1 MKRSSLAVAAFA
13 FASALALAQAPAVVP
28 KPSASVVVTN
38 PASAPVPVTI
48 QGTGTISG
56 TVNVGNVVRTQDD
69 DNPARLPFQD
79 SFSLEI
85 EPGNSSTK
93 FNNFKVDIPASTRLA
108 IDRINVLGELPVGQ
122 ALIGVTVSAFVDNS
136 ASDNFVGTSF
146 RGTSPSG
153 VIFGGPLD
161 IYSGDSGNGMFA
173 DAGDNN
179 ISLSA
184 FRTGT
189 TGTGHVFVQ
198 VYGHVVPLP

>member
-1 MKRSSLAVAAFA
+1 MKRLSLALAGLAC
-13 FASALALAQAPAVVP
+13 ASALAFAQAPTVIP
-28 KPSASVVVTN
+28 KPSAPVVVTN
-38 PASAPVPVTI
+38 PTSAPVPVI
-48 QGTGTISG
+48 LQGTGAISG
-56 TVNVGNVVRTQDD
+56 TVNVSNIVRTQDG
-69 DNPARLPFQD
+69 DNPARSPFQD

-85 EPGNSSTK
+85 DPGKSSTED
-93 FNNFKVDIPASTRLA
+93 NSFKVNIPANTRLA

-122 ALIGVTVSAFVDNS
+122 ALIGVTVNAFVDSS
-136 ASDNFVGTSF
+136 ASGNFVGAMF

-161 IYSGDSGNGMFA
+161 IYSGDGGSGMFA

-184 FRTGT
+184 FRTAT

-198 VYGHVVPLP
+198 VYGHIVALP

>member
-1 MKRSSLAVAAFA
+1 MKRSSLAVVLALGSAVAFA
-13 FASALALAQAPAVVP
+13 QSPTVVP
-28 KPSASVVVTN
+28 KPSAPVVVTN

-48 QGTGTISG
+48 QGTGAISG

-69 DNPARLPFQD
+69 DNAARLPFQD

-85 EPGNSSTK
+85 EPGTSATK
-93 FNNFKVDIPASTRLA
+93 FNNFTVNIPANTRLA
-108 IDRINVLGELPVGQ
+108 IDRINVLGELPVGE
-122 ALIGVTVSAFVDNS
+122 ALIGVNVSAFVDGS
-136 ASDNFVGTSF
+136 ASGNFVGTTF

-161 IYSGDSGNGMFA
+161 IYSGDGGSAMFA

-179 ISLSA
+179 IELSA

-189 TGTGHVFVQ
+189 AGTGHVFVQ
-198 VYGHVVPLP
+198 VFGHVVPLP

>member
-1 MKRSSLAVAAFA
+1 MKRSSLAVVAFA
-13 FASALALAQAPAVVP
+13 LASALAFAQAPAVVP
-28 KPSASVVVTN
+28 KPSAPVVVTN
-38 PASAPVPVTI
+38 AASAPVPVTV
-48 QGTGTISG
+48 QGTGAISG
-56 TVNVGNVVRTQDD
+56 TVNIGNVVRTQDD

-85 EPGNSSTK
+85 EPGKSATTGNT
-93 FNNFKVDIPASTRLA
+93 FKVDIPAGTRLA

-122 ALIGVTVSAFVDNS
+122 ALIGVTVDAFVDGS
-136 ASDNFVGTSF
+136 ASGNFVGTTF

-161 IYSGDSGNGMFA
+161 IYSGDSGSGMFA
-173 DAGDNN
+173 DAGDSN

-184 FRTGT
+184 FRTAT
-189 TGTGHVFVQ
+189 AGTGHAFVQ